1 MNSPIKVWELPGGI
15 HPPERKAQSLQ
26 LPLGELPL
34 PPVLV
39 IPLNQHMGTP
49 AQAVVQVGDRVLA
62 GQLIGAADGT
72 FSANTHASTSGT
84 VIAIEERAIAH
95 PSGIHS
101 ESVVIEADGK
111 HEWIGLTPCEDY
123 QSLDRLD
130 LLDTIRAAGV
140 AGLGGAGFPT
150 AVKLAPKS
158 TQVIDTLILNGAECE
173 PYITADD
180 MLMQVRAAE
189 VVSGT
194 LLLSHI
200 LQHPEQIL
208 IGVEDN
214 KPKAI
219 AALKAAIA
227 GASVS
232 NPEAAK
238 IRVVAFPTKYPSGGA
253 KQLIQILTGREVPS
267 GHHSADAGVICVNV
281 GTAVAAWRAVRFG
294 EPLVSRVTTV
304 VGEALTTQRN
314 IDVLFGTPISYVL
327 TQHGFDISRASRVV
341 MGGPMMGFTL
351 LDLDAPV
358 GKTINCILAPGKQE
372 LPAPQPAQACIR
384 CGLCSEVC
392 PVHLLPQQ
400 LFWYAQAKDFD
411 RLEAHNL
418 FDCIECGA
426 CSYVCPSTIPL
437 VQYYRAAKGSIRL
450 HDLEKEKSDR
460 SRQRFEFRQS
470 RIAKEEAEKEAK
482 RVLRQKAAEE
492 AKQKLA
498 EKTASIAAAKNDA
511 VAAET
516 TIAPATG
523 APAAGMPAAGMPAT
537 GSPAAGSPAA
547 DVISAAVAKAA
558 VVPQASAAEQKAK
571 LQRILAAA
579 KNNLEFNQKPLIP
592 NKTNPVI
599 SDEQLVKQQVRIK
612 QAEMKVAEAE
622 KKLADF
628 IAEIGEEI
636 PAVADSAPTVT
647 AAEINDPVAASI
659 ARAQAKLAF
668 SPADK
673 LRSNLDSLR
682 LRLEKAEEKVAQA
695 KADGSASLE
704 ALQMGTEKLQQKI
717 AETLAELNAL
727 DASDKPVASAAA
739 EQTAAQIAIAKA
751 KAKAARMTTMSD
763 EEKHAQQIQ
772 AMQSRLQKARERLE
786 KAEAEDDPNIDA
798 FRLGVTKLE
807 ERLNEMS

>member
-1 MNSPIKVWELPGGI
+1 MTSLIKTWELPGGI

-49 AQAVVQVGDRVLA
+49 AQAVVKVGERVLA

-72 FSANTHASTSGT
+72 FSANTHASTSGIVT
-84 VIAIEERAIAH
+84 AIEERPVAH
-95 PSGIHS
+95 PSGLLS
-101 ESVVIEADGK
+101 ESVVIEPDGR
-111 HEWIGLTPCEDY
+111 HEWTALTPCEDY
-123 QSLDRLD
+123 RRFDRLD
-130 LLDTIRAAGV
+130 LLDKIRAAGV

-180 MLMQVRAAE
+180 VLMQVRAAE
-189 VVSGT
+189 LVSGI
-194 LLLSHI
+194 LLLAHI
-200 LQHPEQIL
+200 LHHPANLL
-208 IGVEDN
+208 IGIEDN

-219 AALKAAIA
+219 AALRAAVA
-227 GASVS
+227 GAAAFD
-232 NPEAAK
+232 PEAAK
-238 IRVVAFPTKYPSGGA
+238 IKVVAFPTKYPSGGA

-294 EPLVSRVTTV
+294 EPLVARVTTV
-304 VGEALTTQRN
+304 VGEALQTQRN

-327 TQHGFDISRASRVV
+327 AQHGFDAGRASRVI

-358 GKTINCILAPGKQE
+358 SKTTNCILAPSKQE

-384 CGLCSEVC
+384 CGLCAEVC

-400 LFWYAQAKDFD
+400 LFWYAQANDFD

-450 HDLEKEKSDR
+450 QELEKEKSDR

-482 RVLRQKAAEE
+482 RLARQKAAEE

-498 EKTASIAAAKNDA
+498 ERTAASAANQTATPTPARPANPEMATPAAATPI
-511 VAAET
+511 VAA
-516 TIAPATG
+516 IAQVNAVQV
-523 APAAGMPAAGMPAT
+523 AP
-537 GSPAAGSPAA
+537 
-547 DVISAAVAKAA
+547 
-558 VVPQASAAEQKAK
+558 AEQKAK
-571 LQRILAAA
+571 LERILAAA

-592 NKTNPVI
+592 NKTNPII

-612 QAEMKVAEAE
+612 QAQMKVAEAE

-628 IAEIGEEI
+628 IAEMGDTL
-636 PAVADSAPTVT
+636 PT
-647 AAEINDPVAASI
+647 AAPAASDTANDAI
-659 ARAQAKLAF
+659 ARAQA
-668 SPADK
+668 
-673 LRSNLDSLR
+673 
-682 LRLEKAEEKVAQA
+682 
-695 KADGSASLE
+695 
-704 ALQMGTEKLQQKI
+704 
-717 AETLAELNAL
+717 
-727 DASDKPVASAAA
+727 
-739 EQTAAQIAIAKA
+739 
-751 KAKAARMTTMSD
+751 
-763 EEKHAQQIQ
+763 
-772 AMQSRLQKARERLE
+772 
-786 KAEAEDDPNIDA
+786 
-798 FRLGVTKLE
+798 
-807 ERLNEMS
+807 